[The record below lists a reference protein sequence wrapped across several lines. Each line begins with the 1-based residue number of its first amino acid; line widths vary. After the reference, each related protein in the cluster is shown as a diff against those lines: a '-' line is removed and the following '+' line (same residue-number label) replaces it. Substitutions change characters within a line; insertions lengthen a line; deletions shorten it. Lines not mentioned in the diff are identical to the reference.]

1 MNPNARGESTF
12 SRDGVVRQQ
21 RLARVRTD
29 LLGKKEL
36 KTGLTRK
43 PVQEM
48 KQGGNIGL
56 EKGSGEIYE
65 KNRVEIEASAG
76 MWEDPVTVARRG
88 SVGESEASLPRWR
101 TPVSWVRDQRMRGWG
116 RLSG

>member
-1 MNPNARGESTF
+1 ML

-43 PVQEM
+43 PVQEAENAN
-48 KQGGNIGL
+48 NIGFAR
-56 EKGSGEIYE
+56 GSGEIDE
-65 KNRVEIEASAG
+65 KHRVEIEASAG

-101 TPVSWVRDQRMRGWG
+101 TPASWVRDQRMRGWG